1 MQGASDQS
9 RGQRRGTKAHAYA
22 DPKVE
27 KAVDVKSLGELE
39 AAVMDVLW
47 RADEPLRV
55 REVLDVLTP
64 RRPLAYTTVLTVLDN
79 LHRKGWVVRDKD
91 GKAYRYRP
99 AGTREEITARTLRR
113 VLESSAHPDLVLLH
127 FARSASERELDILK
141 QVLDE
146 RESDR

>member
-1 MQGASDQS
+1 MGKRS
-9 RGQRRGTKAHAYA
+9 GRRAAAWNQNDAYP
-22 DPKVE
+22 DPKVG

-47 RADEPLRV
+47 RAEEPLRV

-64 RRPLAYTTVLTVLDN
+64 RRALAYTTVLTVLDN

-99 AGTREEITARTLRR
+99 AGTREEITARSLRK
-113 VLESSAHPDLVLLH
+113 VMESSAQPDLVLLH